1 MAKKRRLTKKEL
13 KEDKFAEAT
22 VHTLDYARS
31 HLPYVIGGI
40 LLLVVVVIVVLGFM
54 RSTTERR
61 VRAETALSLA
71 NLSYMQG
78 NFEGALAQYDEIIL
92 RYGRSLQGKR
102 ALYYRGSTQ
111 TLLGNYAAAI
121 EDFRAFIQSNRKDEI
136 LGPAAQR
143 GIGVCWENQGLD
155 REAARSYEEVAD
167 SYPRALIAAA
177 SLLDAG
183 RSYRRAGL
191 DDEARRVYE
200 RIIDEYAG
208 TDESEEARGELAY
221 GEGAAVPK
229 LVP

>member
-22 VHTLDYARS
+22 VRTVDYAGT

-40 LLLVVVVIVVLGFM
+40 ILVVVVVIGVLGFM
-54 RSTTERR
+54 RSAAQTRMK
-61 VRAETALSLA
+61 AEEALSLA

-78 NFEGALAQYDEIIL
+78 NFEDALAQYGDILL
-92 RYGRSLQGKR
+92 RYAKTPQGKR
-102 ALYYRGSTQ
+102 AFYYRGSTQ
-111 TLLGNYAAAI
+111 ALLGNYAAAI
-121 EDFRAFIQSNRKDEI
+121 EDFRAFMQSSRKDGI

-167 SYPRALIAAA
+167 SYPTSLIAAA

-183 RSYRRAGL
+183 RSYRRGGL
-191 DDEARRVYE
+191 GDEARRVYE
-200 RIIDEYAG
+200 RIMDEYPD
-208 TDESEEARGELAY
+208 TDESREAEGELAY
-221 GEGAAVPK
+221 TEGAAVPK
-229 LVP
+229 LAP